1 MKILQFPLA
10 KISICFIF
18 GVLFFH
24 YYQLPPKLAFV
35 SLILSVFLLI
45 LFHFLGKKSKS
56 FTSLFGII
64 TLLLSFLTGIS
75 TAIIHKETYNR
86 NHYTN
91 QIRDYEKSFLIDLVI
106 NEKLKNTQKNI
117 RYISFVKNINHEK
130 SFGRIILNIKKTSQS
145 DYIKIGTRIEVEGTI
160 YKNRNPFN
168 PNQFDYG
175 KYLENQEIYAQIYTD
190 KSQIKIGTT
199 ETTVWSQF
207 SNFRTKIIKNLK
219 LSNIKKEELNILIA
233 LILGQQQDISPEILK
248 DYQYAGAVHIL
259 SVSGLHVG
267 FILIFITFLLKPIPN
282 SKKGSLLKLFI
293 ILLSLWTF
301 GILAGLAPSVLRS
314 VTMFSFLAIGNH
326 IRRTINIYHT
336 LLVSMVVIL
345 LFKPSFLFDI
355 GFQLS
360 YLALF
365 FILWLQPILAS
376 IWQPKNKILSY
387 FWDIITVSFAAQI
400 GAMPLSIYYF
410 HQFPG
415 LFFITNLIVLPLL
428 GLIMVVG
435 LIAII
440 IACFNV
446 VPVFIVKPLEML
458 IEFLNYIIHWVATID
473 TFVIKNISFSKEMLW
488 SSYLVIILL
497 VLWIKK
503 AEFKRLVLAFLSII
517 IVQSIFIFQK
527 NETLNKAELIVF
539 NCKKN
544 TIITQRIGDVITV
557 YSNDS
562 ILENLNNNLL
572 IQSYLIGN
580 FCKTTVKKSLRNMM
594 YFKNTKV
601 LIIDSSCIYTKG
613 INPDVLVIIQ
623 SPKLNIQRLL
633 KTYQPKEIVVDGSN
647 YKSYVRL
654 WEATCRK
661 EKIPF
666 HNTNEKGFYKI

>member
-10 KISICFIF
+10 KVSICFIF
-18 GVLFFH
+18 GVLSF
-24 YYQLPPKLAFV
+24 YYFEFSPKLIFGCLVFA
-35 SLILSVFLLI
+35 VFLLF
-45 LFHFLGKKSKS
+45 LFHFSSQKKNSS
-56 FTSLFGII
+56 ILLFGYI
-64 TLLLSFLTGIS
+64 TLFISFLAGIS
-75 TAIIHKETYNR
+75 TSIIHKETYNE

-91 QIRDYEKSFLIDLVI
+91 QIQDYEKPYLIELVI

-117 RYISFVKNINHEK
+117 RYISFVKKINTKK
-130 SFGRIILNIKKTSQS
+130 SFGKIILNIKKTNQA
-145 DYIKIGTRIEVEGTI
+145 DEIKIGTILELKGTI

-175 KYLENQEIYAQIYTD
+175 KYLANQEIYAQIYTD
-190 KSQIKIGTT
+190 KSQIKIGKS
-199 ETTVWSQF
+199 ETSVWSQF
-207 SNFRTKIIKNLK
+207 SNFRTKIIKNLE
-219 LSNIKKEELNILIA
+219 LSNINKEVLNILIA

-282 SKKGSLLKLFI
+282 SKKGSLIKLFI
-293 ILLSLWTF
+293 ILISLWTF

-345 LFKPSFLFDI
+345 LFKPSFLYDI

-440 IACFNV
+440 IACFNK
-446 VPVFIVKPLEML
+446 VPFFIVKPLEML

-488 SSYLVIILL
+488 SSYLLIILL
-497 VLWIKK
+497 ILWIQKP
-503 AEFKRLVLAFLSII
+503 EFKRLVLAFISII

-527 NETLNKAELIVF
+527 NETLNEAELIVF

-544 TIITQRIGDVITV
+544 TIITQRTGDAITV
-557 YSNDS
+557 FSNDS

-572 IQSYLIGN
+572 IQSYLVGN
-580 FCKTTVKKSLRNMM
+580 FCQTTVKKSLQNMM
-594 YFKNTKV
+594 YFKNKKV
-601 LIIDSSCIYTKG
+601 LIIDSSCVYKKG

-623 SPKLNIQRLL
+623 SPKLNIERLL
-633 KTYQPKEIVVDGSN
+633 KTYKPKEIVVDGSN

>member
-10 KISICFIF
+10 KVSICFIC
-18 GVLFFH
+18 GVLSFNYFEFS
-24 YYQLPPKLAFV
+24 PKIVFGSLFLAA
-35 SLILSVFLLI
+35 FLLLLSHFLIQKKNFSI
-45 LFHFLGKKSKS
+45 LF
-56 FTSLFGII
+56 FGYV
-64 TLLLSFLTGIS
+64 TLLISFLTGIS
-75 TAIIHKETYNR
+75 TSIIHKETYNN

-91 QIRDYEKSFLIDLVI
+91 QIRDYDKSYLIELVV
-106 NEKLKNTQKNI
+106 NEKLKNTKKNI
-117 RYISFVKNINHEK
+117 RYVSFIKKINDAQ
-130 SFGRIILNIKKTSQS
+130 SFGKIILNIKKTNQS
-145 DYIKIGTRIEVEGTI
+145 DEIKIGTRLKVKGTI

-168 PNQFDYG
+168 PYQFDYG
-175 KYLENQEIYAQIYTD
+175 KYLANQEIYAQLYTE
-190 KSQIKIGTT
+190 KNQLRIGTP

-207 SNFRTKIIKNLK
+207 SNFRTKIIKNLE
-219 LSNIKKEELNILIA
+219 LSNFKKEELNILIA
-233 LILGQQQDISPEILK
+233 LLLGQQQDISPEILK

-267 FILIFITFLLKPIPN
+267 FILMFITFILKPIPN

-293 ILLSLWTF
+293 ILISLWIF
-301 GILAGLAPSVLRS
+301 GIIAGLAPSVLRS

-345 LFKPSFLFDI
+345 LFKPSFLYDI

-376 IWQPKNKILSY
+376 IWLPKNKILSY
-387 FWDIITVSFAAQI
+387 FWDILTVSFAAQI

-428 GLIMVVG
+428 GMIMVVG
-435 LIAII
+435 LIAIV
-440 IACFNV
+440 IACFNE
-446 VPVFIVKPLEML
+446 VPFFIVKPLEML

-473 TFVIKNISFSKEMLW
+473 TFVIKDISFSREMLW
-488 SSYLVIILL
+488 SSYLLIILL
-497 VLWIKK
+497 ILWVIKP
-503 AEFKRLVLAFLSII
+503 EFKRLILVFISII

-544 TIITQRIGDVITV
+544 TIITERIGDEITV
-557 YSNDS
+557 FSNDS

-572 IQSYLIGN
+572 IQSYLVGN
-580 FCKTTVKKSLRNMM
+580 FCQTSVKKSLKNML
-594 YFKNTKV
+594 YFKNKKV
-601 LIIDSSCIYTKG
+601 LIIDSSCVYKKG
-613 INPDVLVIIQ
+613 INPDIIVIIQ

-633 KTYQPKEIVVDGSN
+633 KVYKPEEIVVDGSN
-647 YKSYVRL
+647 YKSYVRI